1 MLLFVENPLLLVEE
15 NVGFLSQDQELVH
28 LIDQSDFLIIELDPL
43 ACVAISNKTVV
54 VAPSRR
60 VAVMDYHRVEF
71 VGVAPMNGRLVA
83 ANESGQERVLHVAGD
98 VSL

>member
-28 LIDQSDFLIIELDPL
+28 LIDQSDFLIIELYPL
-43 ACVAISNKTVV
+43 ACVAISNQTVV
-54 VAPSRR
+54 VAPTSR
-60 VAVMDYHRVEF
+60 VTVVDNHGVEF
-71 VGVAPMNGRLVA
+71 ISVAPVNGRLVA